1 MKKMKRIILT
11 ATTMAMFM
19 SAVIFS
25 ACTKSSNGN
34 QCANVT
40 CQNGGA
46 CINGGCS
53 CITGYIGSYCQTP
66 ATTTIQYTNDTYT
79 PIKITANGTNSTIP
93 VGGSISY
100 TGPYNTTLDYTA
112 YTYGAT
118 STGTQIGDE
127 ITWNSSTTFPAS
139 GTQNVNLDVSS
150 FYFFLYIKNTNG
162 SYQGQGLY
170 VNYQSSNQTYD
181 NIGIPNTGLSCSTGY
196 YLANASCEIYLLSNP
211 SGVHWAYYPAFPF
224 TNNQSIT
231 MTIN

>member
-1 MKKMKRIILT
+1 MADNEKLKRTCKICKKDKALYLFEKQYNKKSTMKKMKRIILT

-118 STGTQIGDE
+118 STGTQIF
-127 ITWNSSTTFPAS
+127 I
-139 GTQNVNLDVSS
+139 S
-150 FYFFLYIKNTNG
+150 F
-162 SYQGQGLY
+162 
-170 VNYQSSNQTYD
+170 
-181 NIGIPNTGLSCSTGY
+181 
-196 YLANASCEIYLLSNP
+196 
-211 SGVHWAYYPAFPF
+211 
-224 TNNQSIT
+224 
-231 MTIN
+231 